1 MFGTPSAVASIGATA
16 GDEFKAVA
24 SSDVEWYSD
33 ATSNDTLAK
42 VGNYTIKYVITKAA
56 DGKTFEKTKTLSVKN
71 SIVVPKVTVS
81 SRTVDTLSNDDI
93 KKVLVTNVD
102 MNNNDGDSSALTD
115 IVKTG
120 TAANNKVTVKSALV
134 KDTYHD
140 VTWTFYVPIN
150 TTFKTE

>member
-1 MFGTPSAVASIGATA
+1 MFGTPSEVASIGAIA

-24 SSDVEWYSD
+24 SSNVEWYSD
-33 ATSNDTLAK
+33 ATPNDTLAK
-42 VGNYTIKYVITKAA
+42 VGNYTIKYVITKA

-134 KDTYHD
+134 KDTYQG